1 MNKKL
6 RSLLQYIIFL
16 GLGIFLIWLTT
27 RGLDEAQV
35 EQLKSSLSGARYW
48 LLVPVLL
55 ALLVS
60 HWSRAVRWKILMQP
74 LGYQPRTSNTFLAV
88 MVGYLANLAVPRLGE
103 VLKCTLLARYE
114 KVPADKLIG
123 TIVAERAFDM
133 ICLLIVF
140 ALTIFTQVDTIGAF
154 AQEQLNIAGAGAS
167 IGVKLLILAVVGGAA
182 FFVGKFLLKK
192 FSHIGI
198 VQKINAV
205 VKGIWQGL
213 TSVRFVKKKGLFFF
227 HTFFIWFLYLMS
239 IRVGFYAMES
249 TENLGIPEAL
259 SILSFGSIAMIVTQG
274 GIGAYQFLIQK
285 VMVVYKLNEVEGLA
299 FGWLLWGAQT
309 FIILLAGLVCLGLLP
324 YINRS
329 NKPAVQT
336 DPASGDRLN

>member
-6 RSLLQYIIFL
+6 RSLFQYIIFL

-35 EQLKSSLSGARYW
+35 AQLKSSLSGARYW

-140 ALTIFTQVDTIGAF
+140 ALTIFTQVDTIGTF
-154 AQEQLNIAGAGAS
+154 AQEQLNIAGAGGS
-167 IGVKLLILAVVGGAA
+167 IGMKLLILAAAGGAA
-182 FFVGKFLLKK
+182 FFLGRILLKR
-192 FSHIGI
+192 FSHIGF

-249 TENLGIPEAL
+249 TEHLGMREAL

-324 YINRS
+324 YINRG
-329 NKPAVQT
+329 NKPSPKPET
-336 DPASGDRLN
+336 TSGNHLN